1 MNIIIKPYKTI
12 TKSDFSEEEARRL
25 VAIIKGGSTQQGV
38 AIMKSLRWSIFRAL
52 ERRET
57 AL

>member
-1 MNIIIKPYKTI
+1 MKIIVKPYRTI
-12 TKSDFSEEEARRL
+12 TKTDLTDDEVRKL
-25 VAIIKGGSTQQGV
+25 VLIIKEGSVPQGV

>member
-25 VAIIKGGSTQQGV
+25 VLIIKQGSIPQGI
-38 AIMKSLRWSIFRAL
+38 AIMKSLRWSIFKAL